1 MRMSLTTSKDGYPEI
16 AFATDDYVAVQVL
29 VAAGLG
35 VALLPGL
42 ALLGATRAGVA
53 EGAPSPTVEA
63 VFSAGARRSPAV
75 TAMLDALAEASAE
88 L

>member
-1 MRMSLTTSKDGYPEI
+1 MRMSLTTSRDGYPEI

-53 EGAPSPTVEA
+53 VRGVE
-63 VFSAGARRSPAV
+63 GARRSPAV
-75 TAMLDALAEASAE
+75 TAMLDALAEASAD